1 MRFLIAPDGFKGGM
15 SSSEFCSAAK
25 YSLEKRGYETYCLP
39 LTDGGDG
46 FVSTFT
52 DILGGD
58 TLVCRVTD
66 PNFFIK
72 NARYGVKG
80 DTAIIGAAE
89 CCGLAKTMIKNP
101 LYATSYGLGEAVDLA
116 KKLNKKKIVIG
127 LGGSAT
133 NDGGAGVVC
142 ALGGRFFDKNGE
154 EFTPVGN
161 TLKDIERIDLTDF
174 DEKIA
179 GMEFTVL
186 ADVKNPLL
194 GKDGCSYRYA
204 MQKGAKEEE
213 LAELEENMKHF
224 AEKTA
229 FLNVSPDFPGA
240 GAAGGLGYCFKAF
253 FKAEIVSGAEYAL
266 DESGFDEKL
275 SRCDAVITGEGKFDD
290 TSFEGKICSAVIDRA
305 KRAGKKVYVMCGL
318 NATDRRD
325 VIEINDRQASLA
337 DNIRHSAENL
347 QKVLEKTEFDL

>member
-1 MRFLIAPDGFKGGM
+1 MRILIAPDGFKGGM
-15 SSSEFCSAAK
+15 SSTEFCSAAK
-25 YSLEKRGYETYCLP
+25 YSLEKSGYETECLP

-46 FVSTFT
+46 FVNIFT

-72 NARYGVKG
+72 NARYGVK
-80 DTAIIGAAE
+80 DDIAIIGAAE

-101 LYATSYGLGEAVDLA
+101 LYATSYGLGEAIDLA

-133 NDGGAGVVC
+133 NDGGAGAVC

-161 TLKDIERIDLTDF
+161 TLKDIDKIDLTGF
-174 DEKIA
+174 NEKI
-179 GMEFTVL
+179 GGLEFVVL
-186 ADVKNPLL
+186 TDVNNPLL
-194 GKDGCSYRYA
+194 GKEGCCYRYA
-204 MQKGAKEEE
+204 IQKGAKEEE
-213 LAELEENMKHF
+213 LSELEENMKHF

-253 FKAEIVSGAEYAL
+253 FKAVMVSGAEYVL
-266 DESGFDEKL
+266 DVSGFDEKL

-290 TSFEGKICSAVIDRA
+290 TSYSGKICSAVIDRTT
-305 KRAGKKVYVMCGL
+305 KAGKKVFVFCGQ

-325 VIEINDRQASLA
+325 VTEINDKSSSLA

-347 QKVLEKTEFDL
+347 QKTIEKTDFLK

>member
-1 MRFLIAPDGFKGGM
+1 MRILIAPDGFKGGM
-15 SSSEFCSAAK
+15 SSAEFCSAAK
-25 YSLEKRGYETYCLP
+25 YSLEKSGYETESLP

-46 FVSTFT
+46 FVSIFT

-72 NARYGVKG
+72 NARYGVK
-80 DTAIIGAAE
+80 DDIAVIGAAE

-101 LYATSYGLGEAVDLA
+101 LYATSYGLGEAIDLA

-142 ALGGRFFDKNGE
+142 ALGGKFFDKNGE

-161 TLKDIERIDLTDF
+161 TLKDIEKIDLTDF
-174 DEKIA
+174 DEKIN
-179 GMEFTVL
+179 GMEFIALT
-186 ADVKNPLL
+186 DVNNPLL
-194 GKDGCSYRYA
+194 GEYGCCYRYA
-204 MQKGAKEEE
+204 KQKGAKEEE
-213 LAELEENMKHF
+213 LPELEENMKCF
-224 AEKTA
+224 VEKTA

-253 FKAEIVSGAEYAL
+253 FKAKIVPGAEYVL
-266 DESGFDEKL
+266 DASGFDEKL

-290 TSFEGKICSAVIDRA
+290 TSFSGKICSAVIGRA
-305 KRAGKKVYVMCGL
+305 KKAGKKVYVLCGR
-318 NATDRRD
+318 NETDRQD
-325 VIEINDRQASLA
+325 VIEINDREASLA

-347 QKVLEKTEFDL
+347 QKTIEKTDFKK

>member
-15 SSSEFCSAAK
+15 SSAEFCSAAK
-25 YSLEKRGYETYCLP
+25 YSLEKSGYETESLP

-46 FVSTFT
+46 FVTAFT

-72 NARYGVKG
+72 NARYGVK
-80 DTAIIGAAE
+80 DDVAIIGAAE

-101 LYATSYGLGEAVDLA
+101 LYTTSYGLGEAVDLA

-161 TLKDIERIDLTDF
+161 TLIDIEKIDLTDF
-174 DEKIA
+174 NEKIA

-186 ADVKNPLL
+186 TDVKNPLL
-194 GKDGCSYRYA
+194 GEDGCSYRYA
-204 MQKGAKEEE
+204 KQKGAKEEE
-213 LAELEENMKHF
+213 LSELEENMKRF
-224 AEKTA
+224 AEKTD

-253 FKAEIVSGAEYAL
+253 FKAELVPGAEYVL
-266 DESGFDEKL
+266 DKSGFDEKL

-290 TSFEGKICSAVIDRA
+290 TSFSGKICSAVIDRA
-305 KRAGKKVYVMCGL
+305 EKAGKKVFVLCGR
-318 NATDRRD
+318 NETDRQD
-325 VIEINDRQASLA
+325 VIEINDREASLA
-337 DNIRHSAENL
+337 DNIRRSAENL
-347 QKVLEKTEFDL
+347 QKAIERTDFTK

>member
-25 YSLEKRGYETYCLP
+25 YSLEKSGDETESLP

-46 FVSTFT
+46 FVTTFT

-101 LYATSYGLGEAVDLA
+101 LYTTSYGLGEAVDLA

-161 TLKDIERIDLTDF
+161 TLVDIEKIDLTDF
-174 DEKIA
+174 NEKIA

-186 ADVKNPLL
+186 TDVKNPLL
-194 GKDGCSYRYA
+194 GENGCSYRYA
-204 MQKGAKEEE
+204 KQKGAKEEE
-213 LAELEENMKHF
+213 LPELEENMKNF

-229 FLNVSPDFPGA
+229 FLNVSPDFHGA

-253 FKAEIVSGAEYAL
+253 FKAEIVSGAEYVL
-266 DESGFDEKL
+266 DASGFDEKL
-275 SRCDAVITGEGKFDD
+275 SRCDAIITGEGKFDD
-290 TSFEGKICSAVIDRA
+290 TSFSGKICSAIIDRA
-305 KRAGKKVYVMCGL
+305 KKAGKKVYVFCGR
-318 NATDRRD
+318 NETDRQD
-325 VIEINDRQASLA
+325 VIEINDREASLA
-337 DNIRHSAENL
+337 DNIRRSAENL
-347 QKVLEKTEFDL
+347 QKAIERTDFTK